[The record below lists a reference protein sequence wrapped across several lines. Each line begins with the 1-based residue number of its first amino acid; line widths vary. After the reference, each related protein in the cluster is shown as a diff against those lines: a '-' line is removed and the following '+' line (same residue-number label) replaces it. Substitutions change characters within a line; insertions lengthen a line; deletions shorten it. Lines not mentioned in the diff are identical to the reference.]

1 MESQK
6 QELERKVQ
14 MEIIDCYYAI
24 QTASQG
30 IEFAKEEL
38 KNYKKSHSLIEKK
51 YQQGIINYL
60 EYSNALNNKLNAE
73 NKLILAQY
81 SYQLEQIKMERL
93 TSSYQF

>member
-1 MESQK
+1 
-6 QELERKVQ
+6 
-14 MEIIDCYYAI
+14 MEIIDCYYSI

-30 IEFAKEEL
+30 IELAKEEL
-38 KNYKKSHSLIEKK
+38 QNYEKSHSLIEKK